1 MKKENIPCGF
11 GAPFAQTL
19 FTKISYFLFVFF
31 HLLSHQFSRLKSHL
45 ICQRMSNLLGT
56 AIVPAVKVFLD
67 LLSSKDILLNG
78 CHIKNKNPMFS
89 LFQFL
94 NLQLAPIVS
103 HLSIPACTLT
113 ASSWCS
119 YKDPLAASDGFIY
132 LCPFN
137 YHNWAPLAC
146 TAFTYAWKW
155 LMETVG
161 SMFLVKLW
169 WDNDYMLVHLLDRI
183 NLLRV
188 TVSVVPHAD
197 FMPCWWIISCAFYFF
212 FSSHGFSCYG
222 DESRGAVESQ
232 GKESVSAKLNKSVWE

>member
-1 MKKENIPCGF
+1 
-11 GAPFAQTL
+11 
-19 FTKISYFLFVFF
+19 
-31 HLLSHQFSRLKSHL
+31 
-45 ICQRMSNLLGT
+45 
-56 AIVPAVKVFLD
+56 
-67 LLSSKDILLNG
+67 
-78 CHIKNKNPMFS
+78 MFS

-94 NLQLAPIVS
+94 NLQLAPVS
-103 HLSIPACTLT
+103 HLSIPACMLT
-113 ASSWCS
+113 ASCWCS
-119 YKDPLAASDGFIY
+119 CKDPLTANDGFIY

-161 SMFLVKLW
+161 SVFLVKLW
-169 WDNDYMLVHLLDRI
+169 WDNDYMLVRLLDRI

-212 FSSHGFSCYG
+212 FFFCPLMGLVAMAMRVGERWRVKERKVCLQSSISLSGNSCACSSSHPQVDTIVVREWSAAHLFPFFITHLCC
-222 DESRGAVESQ
+222 GA
-232 GKESVSAKLNKSVWE
+232 KM